1 MKRIIAQFRNYII
14 TGLIVVFPLFTTL
27 AILWWIFI
35 KLTNI
40 SFRFIP
46 PERIAH
52 PGWNIG
58 VRIIVPLV
66 IVFILAVIGMITRV
80 VFVRNLFGLGEKLLV
95 KIPLFNKIYIA
106 LKQLSYA
113 FLSGEKTVF
122 KKVVLLEYPRRGLYS
137 IGFITSYKKDLFN
150 KTLKGDVVSVFVPT
164 TPNPTSGVLVYA
176 HLDQIKELD
185 LTVEE
190 GLKLVISGGT
200 VYPDELPAGISTKN
214 RWRI

>member
-1 MKRIIAQFRNYII
+1 MKKLMARFRNYVI

-40 SFRFIP
+40 SFKFIP

-52 PGWNIG
+52 PGWNIA
-58 VRIIVPLV
+58 VRIIVPFVIVLILSV
-66 IVFILAVIGMITRV
+66 IGMVARIVFI
-80 VFVRNLFGLGEKLLV
+80 RNLFGIGEKLLV

-106 LKQLSYA
+106 LKQLSYV
-113 FLSGEKTVF
+113 FLSGEKTIF
-122 KKVVLLEYPRRGLYS
+122 KKVVLLEYPRKGLYS

-150 KTLKGDVVSVFVPT
+150 KALKGAVVSVFVPT
-164 TPNPTSGVLVYA
+164 TPNPTSGVLVYT

-200 VYPDELPAGISTKN
+200 VYPDELPAGISKK
-214 RWRI
+214 